1 MQTGATR
8 DRPMPDSRNLA
19 DLQPHVRFMAEQ
31 LIDTAKADGI
41 PLTVTFTRR
50 SLARQAAL
58 FAQGRTVPG
67 PIVTNAK
74 PGESFH
80 NYGLALD
87 VVPTELL
94 ALPNWGDT
102 PDQQART
109 DALWSRVGTIGKSIG
124 FRWGGEFHSIRDRP
138 HFEWSGSLTLAD
150 LKRGLTPSPSPSSS
164 ALLQSQTDKRP

>member
-1 MQTGATR
+1 
-8 DRPMPDSRNLA
+8 MPDSRDLD
-19 DLQPHVRFMAEQ
+19 DLQPHVRSMAEQ
-31 LIDTAKADGI
+31 LLDTAKAAGI

-58 FAQGRTVPG
+58 FAQGRTAPG
-67 PIVTNAK
+67 SIVTNAK

-94 ALPNWGDT
+94 ALPDWGDT
-102 PDQQART
+102 PDKQART
-109 DALWSRVGTIGKSIG
+109 DALWRKVGAIGKGIG

-150 LKRGLTPSPSPSSS
+150 LRRGLTPNPSLSSS
-164 ALLQSQTDKRP
+164 PPSQPLTHKGP